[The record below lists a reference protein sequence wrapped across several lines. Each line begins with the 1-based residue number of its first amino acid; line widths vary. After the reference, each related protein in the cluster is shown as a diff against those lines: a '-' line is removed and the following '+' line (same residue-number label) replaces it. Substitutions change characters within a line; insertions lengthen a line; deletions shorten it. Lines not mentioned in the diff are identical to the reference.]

1 LKALVKAKAQKAI
14 IDEFEKDFVKKG
26 KFTPQDLRTL
36 KDIVKA
42 RNDFKKGKLDAH
54 AVNESRKNASVLIND
69 LIEYNQRCE
78 LVNKKKE

>member
-1 LKALVKAKAQKAI
+1 
-14 IDEFEKDFVKKG
+14 
-26 KFTPQDLRTL
+26 
-36 KDIVKA
+36 VKA